1 MEVYNRRKQP
11 RFRVGMQYPL
21 YSALEA
27 LCDCAL
33 YKSTFTLHYIT
44 LHTYCHNVM
53 ISLGD
58 VIHLLRS
65 HRVERTIG
73 QPVVYLPLADLT
85 TATACNILDL
95 VGTFYMT
102 VCTR

>member
-21 YSALEA
+21 Y
-27 LCDCAL
+27 
-33 YKSTFTLHYIT
+33 
-44 LHTYCHNVM
+44 TYCHNVM
-53 ISLGD
+53 ISLGV
-58 VIHLLRS
+58 VIQLRS
-65 HRVERTIG
+65 HGVERTIG

-85 TATACNILDL
+85 TATACDILEP

>member
-1 MEVYNRRKQP
+1 
-11 RFRVGMQYPL
+11 
-21 YSALEA
+21 
-27 LCDCAL
+27 
-33 YKSTFTLHYIT
+33 
-44 LHTYCHNVM
+44 M
-53 ISLGD
+53 ISLGV

-85 TATACNILDL
+85 TATACDILEL